1 MTGSYLAALVI
12 YGRLYGRSC
21 VGLPGDVRTRAGGI
35 QISPAVAR
43 VLQAA
48 ADEVNGRPET
58 P

>member
-1 MTGSYLAALVI
+1 
-12 YGRLYGRSC
+12 
-21 VGLPGDVRTRAGGI
+21 LPGDVRTRAGGV